1 MNGELWKLREDEP
14 APGIS
19 KTRRNVLVVVGLIG
33 LLLICGGAGA
43 LVVRAK
49 SARNTPDARN
59 APAARGPNEPR
70 GLKLADMRVTFAAGV
85 MQTVDLRLPCSGL
98 LSIQLTFPKGT
109 SLSVFLV
116 PPEERGKLKA
126 REICAHV
133 DGFDDKTAA
142 GSYQRAAQLPPG
154 NYSLVLLDENK
165 SRSVVQVNARL
176 TDLR

>member
-1 MNGELWKLREDEP
+1 MWKLREDEP
-14 APGIS
+14 APGINKS
-19 KTRRNVLVVVGLIG
+19 RRTMLVVVGIVG

-43 LVVRAK
+43 FVVRATL
-49 SARNTPDARN
+49 ARAAPDARTV
-59 APAARGPNEPR
+59 PDTRGPNEPH
-70 GLKLADMRVTFAAGV
+70 GLKLADMRVTFAVRV

-126 REICAHV
+126 GEICAHV
-133 DGFDDKTAA
+133 DGFDDKTSA
-142 GSYQRAAQLPPG
+142 GSYQRAVQLPPG

-165 SRSVVQVNARL
+165 SRCVVQVSARL
-176 TDLR
+176 TDLK